1 MTQLQHMEKNEAF
14 IEKVRLE
21 KRYFGMRRTLCG
33 INELLRKLIYND
45 LGDWIEVN
53 KAIKNKTHN
62 YLIMPMYEHDID
74 EEFDAAN
81 VDYYIIVKRKVGGS
95 E

>member
-14 IEKVRLE
+14 IEKMQLE
-21 KRYFGMRRTLCG
+21 KRYFGMRKTLCG
-33 INELLRKLIYND
+33 ANELLRKLIYND
-45 LGDWIEVN
+45 LGNWIEVN

-62 YLIMPMYEHDID
+62 YLIMPMYEHAID
-74 EEFDAAN
+74 EEIDAVD
-81 VDYYIIVKRKVGGS
+81 VDYYIIVTRKGGS